1 MEIPEQLDLKKLLYK
16 LSRFEWAPVF
26 TVSVIPSQLQDPE
39 RVTFDWKIVSYTTSS
54 MVLELD
60 FHTPLYISFEDE
72 PDVLELN
79 FGDQEIFTSAEGIS
93 I

>member
-1 MEIPEQLDLKKLLYK
+1 
-16 LSRFEWAPVF
+16 
-26 TVSVIPSQLQDPE
+26 
-39 RVTFDWKIVSYTTSS
+39 

-79 FGDQEIFTSAEGIS
+79 FGDPEIFTSAEGIS